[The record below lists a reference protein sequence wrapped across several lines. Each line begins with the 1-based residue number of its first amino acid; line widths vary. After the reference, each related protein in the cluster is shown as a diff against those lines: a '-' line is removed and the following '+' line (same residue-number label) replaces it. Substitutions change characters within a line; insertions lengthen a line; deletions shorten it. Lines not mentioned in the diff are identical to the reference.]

1 MEIIGYKCFNKD
13 LTNRYGKK
21 FELGKIYIAQGDLK
35 SNGFHI
41 CKNMEDTLRYFD
53 AVNDEISICEVKG
66 SGDRI
71 LKEDEYYG
79 YYEMYIVEKLEILK
93 LLSREDI
100 IKKMLKSNEFS
111 VERFLTL
118 FKLTNEEILLFKEK
132 YKGSFKILDTISYYQ
147 EKNLDTYEKKLT
159 KKW

>member
-1 MEIIGYKCFNKD
+1 
-13 LTNRYGKK
+13 
-21 FELGKIYIAQGDLK
+21 
-35 SNGFHI
+35 
-41 CKNMEDTLRYFD
+41 
-53 AVNDEISICEVKG
+53 
-66 SGDRI
+66 
-71 LKEDEYYG
+71 
-79 YYEMYIVEKLEILK
+79 
-93 LLSREDI
+93 
-100 IKKMLKSNEFS
+100 MLKSNEFS